1 MAKEREI
8 TTKFKV
14 DISELKAGIAE
25 ANRHI
30 KLANSEF
37 KAATAGMDSWSKSS
51 EGLQAK
57 IKQLNS
63 VLDAER
69 SKLAIMEEQYRSIAE
84 ECGESSKEAE
94 EFKIKLNNQQA
105 AVNKAEAELRK
116 YTQKLDDLEEAANDA
131 GDDID
136 RLGDEAKSAASDV
149 GRFGDE
155 AKSAGSGVDKLG
167 NEAKQAGKGVDS
179 LEDAAESAKKDVDAL
194 GDEAKD
200 AAKGIDDIEDAAKDA
215 ETAIKKMGDGFT
227 VAKGAVAT
235 FAGNV
240 MSSLAGSIKNGISNL
255 VGLAESTREYR
266 EDIGKLETAFAS
278 ANVSTEAATKTYKD
292 FYSVLGEEDRSV
304 EAVNHLAKFVDTEE
318 DMAKWTDICTG
329 VWGTFGDS
337 LPIEGLTE
345 AANETMKTGS
355 LTGVLA
361 DALNWA
367 GVSEDD
373 FQASLDA
380 CNNEQERQAL
390 ITETLNGLYKD
401 AAGVYRENNKSI
413 MESRQATS
421 DYQDTLAKLGEKME
435 PVTTAMTRGFTKIL
449 EKVVELVEGVDLDS
463 FIDKIDKGFTYIAD
477 TVLPLLISGLKAF
490 LPVLIDGIK
499 WMIDNSGTLVAIIST
514 IGTVVASLKIA
525 AFIANIVSLI
535 GKIKGV
541 ISGLGAL
548 KVVFTAM
555 TGPVGIAVAAIGL
568 IVTAFIALWKNSE
581 SFRNFWIG
589 LWDGLKNVVSI
600 AVDGIVG
607 FFTSI
612 VDFVKENWQGLLM
625 LIVNPIAGAFK
636 LLYDNCAGFREFWD
650 NFFQTIKDVAN
661 MALEAIVGFFSSKW
675 NAIKEAWSGAIE
687 FFSNIWEGIKSR
699 ASEALQAIAERFSSA
714 WTAIKNV
721 WSVVVDFFK
730 GIWEG
735 ITNAF
740 SKVVSWFTDIFSKAW
755 EAVKAIWEKVAPFF
769 QTIADAIKAIFEKLG
784 EIIAKIFELAWSVIK
799 GIWNLAVEFFT
810 SVSEKI
816 KEVFSSMA
824 ERLREIFSN
833 AWDKIKTVWNKA
845 ADFFK
850 GISKG
855 IKDTFSDVA
864 SWLGNKFGAAWEAI
878 KGKFAGWGQFWSGL
892 WTQLKDK
899 FSGMGSNI
907 GKAMSDSVIK
917 GLNGVLGLVEK
928 AINGGIKLINSAI
941 KLANLLPGVD
951 VGTLDTIT
959 LPRLEKGGILK
970 KGQKGLLEGNGAEA
984 VVPLD
989 QNKKWIRKTAK
1000 DMNKELSAQNATN
1013 SGNAP
1018 KNVTNNYNFT
1028 QNNTSPKALS
1038 RFDIY
1043 RQTNNQLA
1051 LLRG

>member
-63 VLDAER
+63 VLDAEK
-69 SKLAIMEEQYRSIAE
+69 SKLSIMEEQYRAIAE

-116 YTQKLDDLEEAANDA
+116 YTQKLDELEEAANDA

-167 NEAKQAGKGVDS
+167 SEAKQAGKGVDS
-179 LEDAAESAKKDVDAL
+179 LEDAAEGAKKDVDAL

-373 FQASLDA
+373 FQASLDK

-390 ITETLNGLYKD
+390 ITDTLNGLYKD
-401 AAGVYRENNKSI
+401 AAGAYRENNKSI

-421 DYQDTLAKLGEKME
+421 DYQDTLARLGEKME
-435 PVTTAMTRGFTKIL
+435 PVTTAVTRGFTKIL

-463 FIDKIDKGFTYIAD
+463 FIDKIDEGFTYIAD
-477 TVLPLLISGLKAF
+477 TVLPALIAGLKAF
-490 LPVLIDGIK
+490 LPVLIEGIK
-499 WMIDNSGTLVAIIST
+499 WVIANAPMIATIATT
-514 IGTVVASLKIA
+514 IGTVVAGLKIA
-525 AFIANIVSLI
+525 TFITNIVSLI
-535 GKIKGV
+535 GKIKAV

-548 KVVFTAM
+548 KLVFAAM

-589 LWDGLKNVVSI
+589 LWEGLKNIVST

-607 FFTSI
+607 FFTGI
-612 VDFVKENWQGLLM
+612 IDFVKNNWQGLL
-625 LIVNPIAGAFK
+625 LFIVNPFAGAFK
-636 LLYDNCAGFREFWD
+636 LLYDNCEGFREFW
-650 NFFQTIKDVAN
+650 NAFFQKIKEIAVA
-661 MALEAIVGFFSSKW
+661 AWEAIKGFFSS
-675 NAIKEAWSGAIE
+675 A
-687 FFSNIWEGIKSR
+687 WEGIKS
-699 ASEALQAIAERFSSA
+699 
-714 WTAIKNV
+714 V
-721 WSVVVDFFK
+721 WSVVVDFFS
-730 GIWEG
+730 GIWDG

-740 SKVVSWFTDIFSKAW
+740 SKVVSWFKDIFSKAW
-755 EAVKAIWEKVAPFF
+755 EAVKSIWEKVAPFF
-769 QTIADAIKAIFEKLG
+769 QGIADAIKAIFEKLG

-799 GIWNLAVEFFT
+799 GIWNLAVDFFT
-810 SVSEKI
+810 SISEKI

-824 ERLREIFSN
+824 ERLREIFSK
-833 AWDKIKTVWNKA
+833 AWEGIKNVWNKA
-845 ADFFK
+845 TNFFT
-850 GISKG
+850 GISNG
-855 IKDTFSDVA
+855 IKNTFSDVA
-864 SWLGNKFGAAWEAI
+864 SWFGNKFGAAWEAI

-899 FSGMGSNI
+899 FNGMGSNI
-907 GKAMSDSVIK
+907 GKAMSDSVAK
-917 GLNGVLGLVEK
+917 GLNGVLSLVEK
-928 AINGGIKLINSAI
+928 AINGGIKLINGAI

-951 VGTLDTIT
+951 VGTLDPISI
-959 LPRLEKGGILK
+959 PRLEKGGILK
-970 KGQKGLLEGNGAEA
+970 KGQKGFLEGNGAEA

-989 QNKKWIRKTAK
+989 KNKKWIRKTAK

-1018 KNVTNNYNFT
+1018 NNVTNNYNFT